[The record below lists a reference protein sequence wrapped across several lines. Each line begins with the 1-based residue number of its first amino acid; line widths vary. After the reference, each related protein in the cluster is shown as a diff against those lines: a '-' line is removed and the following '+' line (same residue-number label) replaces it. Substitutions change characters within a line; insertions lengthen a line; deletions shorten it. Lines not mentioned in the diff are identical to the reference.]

1 MTFLNALLAFGA
13 TAFSIP
19 LIIHLLNRSKYL
31 TIDWGAMQ
39 FLDSSVKVNSRRI
52 QWKQLLLLLIRC
64 LIPVLLALAMARPL
78 LQTWKDTSNS
88 SPMSLA
94 IILDDSMSMQTLS
107 NPSGRIGEQK
117 SRLQQAIS
125 ETRKI
130 LAELPPGSEAAVLLG
145 GQPTERWIEHDPK
158 VLSERLQALNERD
171 ESAGQFDLAE
181 SARDAAEIGRAH
193 V

>member
-13 TAFSIP
+13 TAFSVP

-78 LQTWKDTSNS
+78 FSR
-88 SPMSLA
+88 
-94 IILDDSMSMQTLS
+94 
-107 NPSGRIGEQK
+107 GRIP
-117 SRLQQAIS
+117 QA
-125 ETRKI
+125 R
-130 LAELPPGSEAAVLLG
+130 P
-145 GQPTERWIEHDPK
+145 R
-158 VLSERLQALNERD
+158 
-171 ESAGQFDLAE
+171 
-181 SARDAAEIGRAH
+181 
-193 V
+193 